1 MERPVVDHL
10 VFASP
15 DLEEGIRHVEA
26 LLGMRASP
34 GGVHP
39 GMGTRNALLGLGEG
53 CYLEIVG
60 IDPDQPAPAE
70 PRWFGIDGLEGLRLV
85 TFAARVS
92 PGMLD
97 GVVAE
102 AAASGVDLGEVRSG
116 GRVRPDGGEL
126 RWKVTS
132 PRASRRE
139 GVLPFLMEWGTPEH
153 PSSTLAV
160 AGSLVSLRAEHPEA
174 DAVIEELVVLGVDLP
189 VRLAPRP
196 ALVATLQTAGGV
208 VELR

>member
-26 LLGMRASP
+26 LLGVRASP

-70 PRWFGIDGLEGLRLV
+70 PRWFGIDGLEGPRLV
-85 TFAARVS
+85 TFAARVT

-102 AAASGVDLGEVRSG
+102 AAAAGVDLGEVRSG

-153 PSSTLAV
+153 PSSTLVPA
-160 AGSLVSLRAEHPEA
+160 AQLISLRAEHPDAE
-174 DAVIEELVVLGVDLP
+174 AVIEELVVLGVDLP

-196 ALVATLQTAGGV
+196 ALVATLRTAGGV